1 MLASSK
7 WKTLRLSDDLL
18 SMRKILLLPIFLL
31 VVSIFFG
38 FIYLPKIEI
47 TKVSLKCSEKFLLF
61 SGTPT
66 EETYLKL
73 TRLLFDDEPYKLY
86 SSNPDLELDNSPPY
100 LIGISDKTPE
110 GSEFNFNRIHVR
122 PDWYIFVPA
131 KDTVKRQLPTVS
143 TVTYI
148 NRETLKLESTF
159 SGDKTNISIGQC
171 EIIQN
176 DEFEKKW
183 KSKVREN
190 SAKKKI

>member
-1 MLASSK
+1 MK
-7 WKTLRLSDDLL
+7 
-18 SMRKILLLPIFLL
+18 KILLVTIVFSA
-31 VVSIFFG
+31 VSIFLG
-38 FIYLPKIEI
+38 FVYLSKIEV
-47 TKVSLKCSEKFLLF
+47 TKVSLKCTEKFLLF

-73 TRLLFDDEPYKLY
+73 TRLFFDDEPYKLY
-86 SSNPDLELDNSPPY
+86 SSNPDSELDNSPPY

-131 KDTVKRQLPTVS
+131 KDKVKRQLPTVS
-143 TVTYI
+143 IVTYI

-159 SGDKTNISIGQC
+159 SGDQKNWSIGQC

-176 DEFEKKW
+176 DEFEKRW